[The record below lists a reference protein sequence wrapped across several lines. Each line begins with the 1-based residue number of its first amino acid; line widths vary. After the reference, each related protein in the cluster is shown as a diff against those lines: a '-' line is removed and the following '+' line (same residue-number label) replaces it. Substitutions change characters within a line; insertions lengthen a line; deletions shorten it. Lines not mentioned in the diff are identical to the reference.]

1 MAKTLS
7 IIIPYYNEAENLPN
21 IFREVM
27 SVYEADLQSFQLE
40 IIFMDNHSVDNSYE
54 VAETICTTHPEIR
67 TKIVRLSRNFGY
79 QANILA
85 GLIHCTGDAAVQLDA
100 DGEDDPALIPLL
112 VKHWIDGNKVVYGI
126 RNKRHEGVII
136 SLQRKVFYR
145 LINYLSSI
153 QIPLDAGDFRLLDR
167 QVIEIIKSFDESNP
181 YLRGLI
187 AYAGFNQIGIPY
199 DRRPRFRGESKF
211 SWWEYLQLALDGIT
225 SFSHKP
231 LNIAVW
237 LGFTFSLA
245 SFFAV
250 LFYIWLYLFF
260 GIGVPGFTTLILVH
274 LFLAGIQLLFL
285 GVLGTYIGRIF
296 DQVKRRPVSIVESIR
311 ISPEN
316 ADPRD

>member
-40 IIFMDNHSVDNSYE
+40 IIFMDNHSVDKSYD

-153 QIPLDAGDFRLLDR
+153 QIPLEAGDFRLLDR

-211 SWWEYLQLALDGIT
+211 SWWEYLQLAVDGIT
-225 SFSHKP
+225 SFSHKQ

-245 SFFAV
+245 SFLAV

-311 ISPEN
+311 LSPKN
-316 ADPRD
+316 ADPRN